1 MKVRAEVDGR
11 RRTLTVAVPLALV
24 ALLVLRVDRSLGIT
38 AFAIAGEARLGAVL
52 ARSTV
57 PSLLADALTVLLIVV
72 VLLVTRA
79 VGRPRS
85 RGALF
90 AVLLLTS
97 VAALQIGVGVVEAA
111 TGVVLDTD
119 LQLARA
125 SLLTGTTLAA
135 LIVLES
141 LAEHR
146 ATTGA
151 LLQATARAESLAAS
165 GRAMLELLRD
175 EVSGQVREVLRDA
188 LGTLG
193 ATSGATTAGQASG
206 EGSGAR
212 LRALVDDV
220 LRPLSHRLASAPVAG
235 AELPPP
241 VERPR
246 WRDTF
251 AAVGTTPVIAPRILA
266 VLATGLAFL
275 RTLVTDQ
282 GAVRELVPGLGS
294 TARQESVPDGV
305 RLTLTVDWVSLL
317 TSVAE
322 LGLILV
328 LAWWGGARFAE
339 IIDRDRDVLSST
351 VAWAATVLGL
361 AGIATLTL
369 AGPAL
374 FAAIRGPATD
384 EPGILTFLA
393 SFIPLLLVTLGVSLV
408 AAVDRERAQLQ
419 HELAWRSAAA
429 TRAAA
434 RMQAVVGHEQQR
446 LARALHADV
455 QAAVNAASLVL
466 DRADRE
472 GAVTPELV
480 DDVAARIAVSVE
492 RFLRGS
498 ASRRPLADRLDEVRA
513 LWSGV
518 CRMRTDV
525 AGDAEARID
534 ADTVAR
540 ELIVDLVS
548 EACANA
554 VVHGAAREVRVT
566 VALGPDDEVELRVE
580 DDGERHDD
588 GGRDAATQA
597 APSGGLGS
605 AVLRSSCTRF
615 SLDRSPQGATLT
627 ASVPL
632 G

>member
-1 MKVRAEVDGR
+1 MRAEADGR
-11 RRTLTVAVPLALV
+11 RRILTVAPPLALV
-24 ALLVLRVDRSLGIT
+24 AFLALRADRSLGVT
-38 AFAIAGEARLGAVL
+38 AFAVAGEARLGAVL
-52 ARSTV
+52 ARQTF
-57 PSLLADALTVLLIVV
+57 PSLLADTLTVLMVV
-72 VLLVTRA
+72 GVLLVARA

-90 AVLLLTS
+90 VVLVLGSIVALQFGAAVIRSATG
-97 VAALQIGVGVVEAA
+97 AALE
-111 TGVVLDTD
+111 TD

-125 SLLTGTTLAA
+125 FLLAGTVLAA
-135 LIVLES
+135 LSVLES

-146 ATTGA
+146 ATTGS
-151 LLQATARAESLAAS
+151 LLQATARAESLAES
-165 GRAMLELLRD
+165 GRAALERLRD
-175 EVSGQVREVLRDA
+175 EVAAQVREVLRDA
-188 LGTLG
+188 LETLG
-193 ATSGATTAGQASG
+193 ATAGATTAERAAG
-206 EGSGAR
+206 EGSGTR
-212 LRALVDDV
+212 LRALADEV

-241 VERPR
+241 VERPG
-246 WRDTF
+246 WRRTLLS
-251 AAVGTTPVIAPRILA
+251 VGTTPVIPPRTLA
-266 VLATGLAFL
+266 VMAAGLAFL

-282 GAVRELVPGLGS
+282 GAVREVAPALGPD
-294 TARQESVPDGV
+294 RVQDGV
-305 RLTLTVDWVSLL
+305 GLTLTVDWVSLL
-317 TSVAE
+317 TSLGE

-339 IIDRDRDVLSST
+339 ILDRDRDVLSPA
-351 VAWAATVLGL
+351 VAWTATVLGL
-361 AGIATLTL
+361 AAIATLTL

-374 FAAIRGPATD
+374 FGAIRGTAA
-384 EPGILTFLA
+384 EELGIVPFLA
-393 SFIPLLLVTLGVSLV
+393 SFVPLAAVTVGVSLV
-408 AAVDRERAQLQ
+408 AAVQRDRAQLEHALEWQ
-419 HELAWRSAAA
+419 SAVA

-498 ASRRPLADRLDEVRA
+498 ASRQPLLERLDEVRA
-513 LWSGV
+513 LWDGV
-518 CRMRTDV
+518 CRMRTEV
-525 AGDAEARID
+525 AGDAETRID

-540 ELIVDLVS
+540 ELIVDLVA

-554 VVHGAAREVRVT
+554 VVHGGAQEVRVAVT
-566 VALGPDDEVELRVE
+566 LGPDDEIELRVE
-580 DDGERHDD
+580 DDGVGHGGVGHDGAAHD
-588 GGRDAATQA
+588 GAASATS
-597 APSGGLGS
+597 SGGLGS
-605 AVLRSSCTRF
+605 AVLRASCTRF
-615 SLDRSPQGATLT
+615 ALERSPQGATLT